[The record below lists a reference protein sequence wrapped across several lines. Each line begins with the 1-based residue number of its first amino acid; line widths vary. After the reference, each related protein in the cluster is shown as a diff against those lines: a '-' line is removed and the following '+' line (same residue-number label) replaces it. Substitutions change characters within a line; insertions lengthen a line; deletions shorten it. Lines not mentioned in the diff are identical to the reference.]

1 MGMGDLWK
9 RLMGG
14 DRTERIEEQIRDDGV
29 EEPAAVEDF
38 ESVKDDIAVEER
50 YPGGEKLN
58 SDE

>member
-14 DRTERIEEQIRDDGV
+14 DKTERVDEQLRDDGA

-50 YPGGEKLN
+50 YPGAEKLN